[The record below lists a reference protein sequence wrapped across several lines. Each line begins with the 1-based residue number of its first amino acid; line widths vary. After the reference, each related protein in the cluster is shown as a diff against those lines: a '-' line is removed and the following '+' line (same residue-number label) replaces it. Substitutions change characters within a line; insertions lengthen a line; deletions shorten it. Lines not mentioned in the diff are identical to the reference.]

1 MNVTNENTPILVAP
15 RPVRIGSQPGA
26 TFVMR
31 SKSPFRLVSAVAD
44 HLERVK
50 VNGDIDIDDQKATAF
65 IESNSS
71 DKDLA
76 SPRSSP
82 RSSLSTEALEEFL
95 SILKSSTFFPPSSP
109 ILRARRN
116 GASLP
121 NYQYQYK
128 ARVLHSRGDS
138 ISLVEEIDRARSNAP
153 TSSPEFMLERDDGT
167 GLHERHGSETLRW
180 FTSGALSSPISRMHT
195 RNPFQS
201 YDAAGLLP
209 SSDSSPSPIS
219 PATIPLP
226 SPTPDEMI
234 EML

>member
-15 RPVRIGSQPGA
+15 RPVRIASEPGA
-26 TFVMR
+26 TFVVR
-31 SKSPFRLVSAVAD
+31 SKSPLRLVSAVSD

-50 VNGDIDIDDQKATAF
+50 INGDLDIDDQKASAF
-65 IESNSS
+65 VESTSS

-82 RSSLSTEALEEFL
+82 RSSLSSEALEEFL
-95 SILKSSTFFPPSSP
+95 SILKTSTFFPPSSP

-121 NYQYQYK
+121 NYPYQYK

-138 ISLVEEIDRARSNAP
+138 ISIVEEIDRARSNAP
-153 TSSPEFMLERDDGT
+153 TRSPEFMLERDDRT
-167 GLHERHGSETLRW
+167 ERRGSETLRW
-180 FTSGALSSPISRMHT
+180 FTSGTLSSPISRIHT

-209 SSDSSPSPIS
+209 SNESTPSPIS